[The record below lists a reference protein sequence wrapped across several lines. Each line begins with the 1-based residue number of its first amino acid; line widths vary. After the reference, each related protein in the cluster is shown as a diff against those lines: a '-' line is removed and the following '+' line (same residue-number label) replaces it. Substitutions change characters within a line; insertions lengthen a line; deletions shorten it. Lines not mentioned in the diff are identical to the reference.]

1 MRDDDSRDMEP
12 QIALTEILRNW
23 FRVMAA
29 LFGMFLIL
37 MGLYFAAQLFGVAYS
52 AVTAPDE
59 FGPVVE
65 KWSEFLGGEEPI
77 IDVNNGQVKI
87 NPQLFAFLAL
97 GGAGLVMLWLSMSVI
112 TTGAR
117 IVYWMGTDLDAVKR
131 VLGSVFGPSTVQ
143 VIKEPREKRPPPF
156 DHPNP
161 GSR

>member
-12 QIALTEILRNW
+12 QISLTEILRNW

-77 IDVNNGQVKI
+77 IDVNNGQLKI
-87 NPQLFAFLAL
+87 KPQLFAFLAL

-143 VIKEPREKRPPPF
+143 VIKEPREKRPVPF
-156 DHPNP
+156 DHPDP

>member
-1 MRDDDSRDMEP
+1 MRDDDSRDIEP
-12 QIALTEILRNW
+12 QISIADVLRNS
-23 FRVMAA
+23 FRLMAA
-29 LFGMFLIL
+29 LFGIFLIL
-37 MGLYFAAQLFGVAYS
+37 MGVYFAAQLFGAAYS
-52 AVTAPDE
+52 AMTAPDN

-65 KWSEFLGGEEPI
+65 KWSEFLGGDEPI

-87 NPQLFAFLAL
+87 QPQLFAFFAL
-97 GGAGLVMLWLSMSVI
+97 GGAGLVMLWLSLSVI
-112 TTGAR
+112 TTGAK

-143 VIKEPREKRPPPF
+143 VIKAPSEKRPEPF